1 MAQKFVP
8 LDDAAKQLG
17 ISKERLN
24 ELREG
29 GKVRAYRDG
38 TSWKFRSEDLAA
50 LSGELT
56 PAKDPSVSDIA
67 LEAIDEPSDPADSIL
82 VSDAEVG
89 GSPNRPPSTV
99 IGEKKGRSA
108 GESDLELALDEGS
121 SKDAAG
127 SSRSAAGAS
136 DVLAAGSGS
145 NVLGPSETPPVP
157 SGKFEDLDE
166 IDIDLETESS
176 KIHSDIDLPKSR
188 PGQQESD
195 LQLVDSGVGGAS
207 PSGSGGSEIR
217 LAEDEDDDLVLSESG
232 SDVTL
237 SPGDSGINLI
247 SPSDSGLALDD
258 LDLDLSGSS
267 SAGKLELDEGSE
279 EQVVLEEE
287 PESRGKSAAKDDD
300 FLLTPLGEAGED
312 DSSSQVIELD
322 SEAEFQESTAII
334 TDRPEE
340 TAVLEPVDEEE
351 GVFTDT
357 GAGMPIGMAPVA
369 APAQPV
375 EFTGANIAFL
385 ILCLVVLAICGIMML
400 DLLRQIWSWDQ
411 PFSINGTLIEALNFF
426 D

>member
-8 LDDAAKQLG
+8 LEDAAKQLG

-38 TSWKFRSEDLAA
+38 ASWKFRSEDLSA
-50 LSGELT
+50 LSDELA

-67 LEAIDEPSDPADSIL
+67 LEALDEPSDPADSIL

-89 GSPNRPPSTV
+89 ESPNRPPSTV
-99 IGEKKGRSA
+99 IGEKRGKSA
-108 GESDLELALDEGS
+108 GDSDLELALDEGS
-121 SKDAAG
+121 SKGGLG
-127 SSRSAAGAS
+127 SGRSSAGAS
-136 DVLAAGSGS
+136 DVLASASGS

-176 KIHSDIDLPKSR
+176 KIHSDIDLPRGKSTER
-188 PGQQESD
+188 ESD
-195 LQLVDSGVGGAS
+195 LQLVDSGIGGPS

-237 SPGDSGINLI
+237 APGDSGINLI

-258 LDLDLSGSS
+258 LDLDLAGSS
-267 SAGKLELDEGSE
+267 ASKLELDEAGE

-287 PESRGKSAAKDDD
+287 PPRRTKSAAKDDD

-322 SEAEFQESTAII
+322 SEAELHESTAII

-340 TAVLEPVDEEE
+340 TAILEPVEEEEE
-351 GVFTDT
+351 GVFAER
-357 GAGMPIGMAPVA
+357 GAAVPLGMAPVGV
-369 APAQPV
+369 PAQAI
-375 EFTGANIAFL
+375 EFSGANVAFL
-385 ILCLVVLAICGIMML
+385 ILCLVVLALCGIMML

-411 PFSINGTLIEALNFF
+411 PFSINSTLIEALNFF